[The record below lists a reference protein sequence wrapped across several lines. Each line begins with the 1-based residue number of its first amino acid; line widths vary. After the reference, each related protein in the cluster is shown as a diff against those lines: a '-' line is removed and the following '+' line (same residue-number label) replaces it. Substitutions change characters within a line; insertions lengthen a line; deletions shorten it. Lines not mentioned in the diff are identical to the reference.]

1 MENLSRVETLLLPG
15 DFLTN
20 IELKGGYLSIPVHK
34 SSRFIW
40 QGKCYQFKALP
51 FGLCSSPRIF
61 TILLKTVAAFLRKKS
76 IRVLLHLDDSLLF
89 GSNKRGS
96 NKKYSAFNNSLSV
109 PRFYNKPRK
118 SLVRFQHLEG
128 VETQEGEH
136 RFIVH
141 GNFTPSGKSP
151 QNSGLLP
158 PPGNFLAPSYLACPT
173 SFPPFTDGSN

>member
-40 QGKCYQFKALP
+40 QGKCYQFKAPP

-96 NKKYSAFNNSLSV
+96 NKKYQLLITLFRSLGFTINLENPLLGFNTLKVLRPRKVNIDSLSMV
-109 PRFYNKPRK
+109 I
-118 SLVRFQHLEG
+118 SLPVAKVHKILDCCHHLA
-128 VETQEGEH
+128 TSP
-136 RFIVH
+136 
-141 GNFTPSGKSP
+141 PSH
-151 QNSGLLP
+151 
-158 PPGNFLAPSYLACPT
+158 Y
-173 SFPPFTDGSN
+173 DV